1 MTRGLLRS
9 QLVAPAMAMV
19 REAGGDVE
27 ALLRRFDLPPGAAA
41 SADVLIP
48 VKALQDLLDAA
59 AQAAGEPNLGLRIAS
74 RYRRGMFGLLE
85 FAWRAAAT
93 VRDGCERIARHVPLI
108 SDLLEITFTEHPY
121 GGILE
126 ERIAG
131 EPLCVG
137 RQANEFFVT
146 ALVLQTREI
155 TGVPVVPERV
165 YLAHPRPADVEE
177 LVEVFGTRSIE
188 FDRGANGLVIGPAV
202 LALPLQT
209 ADAPLLAVIEKQAEA
224 ALAARPA
231 RHRLVANVRDY
242 VREHM
247 TGAPPTL
254 ASVARTLRS
263 SPRSL
268 QRGLR
273 DEGAS
278 FQQVVDSVR
287 EDLAVALVAEGE
299 AVARIAQV
307 LGYSDESAFL
317 RAFRRWT
324 GMTPAMYRRTRGM
337 PTSPPGPPSS
347 SRPPSS
353 RP

>member
-27 ALLRRFDLPPGAAA
+27 ALLRRFELPPSAET
-41 SADVLIP
+41 SADVLLP
-48 VKALQDLLDAA
+48 VKALQGLLDAA
-59 AQAAGEPNLGLRIAS
+59 AEASGEPNLGLRIAS

-108 SDLLEITFTEHPY
+108 SDLLEITFAEHDH
-121 GGILE
+121 GGTIE

-137 RQANEFFVT
+137 RQANEFFVS

-155 TGVPVVPERV
+155 TGVPIVPDRV
-165 YLAHPRPADVEE
+165 YLAHPRPDDVQE
-177 LVEVFGTRSIE
+177 LVDVFGTSALE
-188 FDRGANGLVIGPAV
+188 FDRGANGLVVGPAV

-209 ADAPLLAVIEKQAEA
+209 SDPPLLAIIEKQAEA
-224 ALAARPA
+224 ALATVPA
-231 RHRLVANVRDY
+231 RGRLLGHVRDH
-242 VREHM
+242 VRRNLA
-247 TGAPPTL
+247 GAPPSL
-254 ASVARTLRS
+254 ASVAQALRS

-268 QRGLR
+268 QRGLQE
-273 DEGAS
+273 EGAT
-278 FQQVVDSVR
+278 FQQVIDSVR
-287 EDLAVALVAEGE
+287 EDLALALVAEGE
-299 AVARIAQV
+299 PVGSVAHA
-307 LGYSDESAFL
+307 LGYSEESAFL

-324 GMTPAMYRRTRGM
+324 GTTPAVYRRTRGL
-337 PTSPPGPPSS
+337 PSTPA
-347 SRPPSS
+347 RPPSS